1 MKSETHKRVF
11 VVPER
16 RADPDAVPEEM
27 DAQLSLEVNVI
38 FTREKHACSALRVA
52 GALAQNLNAHLN
64 LVAVKEVPLGFP
76 LDRPP
81 VAIPFTQQRLYD
93 IANQG
98 MQGPLETTV
107 RLYYCRKKLQG
118 LFHALLPNSL
128 VVIGGNEK
136 LWPTKES
143 RLAKVLRDQ
152 GHQVIFPTDK

>member
-1 MKSETHKRVF
+1 MNSEIRRLVF

-16 RADPDAVPEEM
+16 REALDAVPEEL
-27 DAQLSLEVNVI
+27 DTRATLEVNVI
-38 FTREKHACSALRVA
+38 FTTEKHACAALKVA

-64 LVAVKEVPLGFP
+64 VVAVKEVPLGFP

-81 VAIPFTQQRLYD
+81 VAIPFTQRRLYD
-93 IANQG
+93 LANQG
-98 MQGPLETTV
+98 VQGPLDTTV

-118 LFHALLPNSL
+118 LLQALTPKSL
-128 VVIGGNEK
+128 VVIGGNER

-143 RLAKVLRDQ
+143 RLARILRDR

>member
-1 MKSETHKRVF
+1 MNDEIHRLVF

-16 RADPDAVPEEM
+16 RADVDAIPEDTQTRE
-27 DAQLSLEVNVI
+27 SLEVNVL
-38 FTREKHACSALRVA
+38 FTTEKHASAALKVA

-93 IANQG
+93 FASQG
-98 MQGPLETTV
+98 VQGPIDTTV

-118 LFHALLPNSL
+118 LLQALTPKSL
-128 VVIGGNEK
+128 VVIGGNERP
-136 LWPTKES
+136 WPTKES
-143 RLAKVLRDQ
+143 RLAKILRNR

>member
-1 MKSETHKRVF
+1 MNNEIHRLVF

-16 RADPDAVPEEM
+16 RADTDAIPEEL
-27 DAQLSLEVNVI
+27 DAQPSLEVNVI
-38 FTREKHACSALRVA
+38 FTTEKHACSALKVA

-81 VAIPFTQQRLYD
+81 VAIPFTQRRLYD
-93 IANQG
+93 FASQG
-98 MQGPLETTV
+98 LQGPLDTTV
-107 RLYYCRKKLQG
+107 RLYYCRDKAQG
-118 LFHALLPNSL
+118 LLHALMPKSL
-128 VVIGGNEK
+128 VIIGGKER

-143 RLAKVLRDQ
+143 RLARILRDR